1 MFSPSEA
8 ATLLYLQEA
17 IATVRDKDS
26 LFEIVTDKLRLIL
39 PFDAMV
45 ITTLEGPE
53 QRFKRVFLKHYV
65 EPRPEAMLPPTY
77 AHQPQLVAGS
87 PFELFVADPT
97 LTIIPIAELR
107 ERYPDFPPLRPLTDI
122 GAEWMVAVPLR
133 AAGQL
138 VGVMSLSSR
147 REPELTD
154 ADAALLERIGQQVAL
169 AVQNLRAVE
178 HAERRAADA
187 DLQLAINNALLH
199 HTDREKLL
207 HALAT
212 EIDRVIPHRFFGLRT
227 QHADGRIEAFTSLVK
242 RTDAAGCPCF
252 QFVAAY
258 SEQAVDFDDKMA
270 MMRESTPLYVAPAV
284 YAGADFIALT
294 HSYRMIQHIHDEHAI
309 RAVLYVPLRLR
320 AHPDGRTV
328 LMLADGAPDA
338 FTPDH
343 LSTLQT
349 LAPQIALAFDNLL
362 AFEQIEALRNQLEVE
377 KTYLLDEIRATGG
390 FDDIIGSAS
399 VLQRILRRVEQVA
412 AQDTTVLIQGETGTG
427 KELIA
432 RALHDRSPR
441 QRRPL
446 IKLNCAALPAQLI
459 ESELFG
465 HEKGAF
471 TGAMER
477 RIGKF
482 ELADGGT
489 LFLDE
494 IGELPLDLQA
504 KLLRVLQEKEIER
517 VGGKREIRVDVRVIA
532 ATNRVLEAEVAA
544 GRFRQDLYYRLTAFP
559 LQLPALRERPED
571 VPLLVTHFQEKLA
584 RRMGKP
590 RRGIR
595 TQDLAALQAW
605 RWPGNIRELE
615 HAVEQ
620 AVILSD
626 GPNLDFSAFR
636 ARTVALNQS
645 ATAKNQQQAQS
656 LSDSQ
661 EIDFLSNQSFSS
673 TPETPDA
680 PTLRDQERAAIVTA
694 LQRTGGRVSGPKG
707 AAVLLDINPKTLEAR
722 MRKLGIR
729 RTVQTV

>member
-1 MFSPSEA
+1 MLSSSEA
-8 ATLLYLQEA
+8 STLLYLQEA

-26 LFEIVTDKLRLIL
+26 LFEIVTDKMRLIL

-53 QRFKRVFLKHYV
+53 QRFKRVFLKHFV
-65 EPRPEAMLPPTY
+65 VPRPEAMLAPTY
-77 AHQPQLVAGS
+77 AHEPQLIAGS
-87 PFELFVADPT
+87 PLELFMADPR
-97 LTIIPIAELR
+97 LTIITIAELR
-107 ERYPDFPPLRPLTDI
+107 ERYPNFPPLRPLSDI

-133 AAGQL
+133 AAGHV

-147 REPELTD
+147 REPELTA
-154 ADAALLERIGQQVAL
+154 ADAELLERIGQQVAL

-178 HAERRAADA
+178 HAERRAADTA
-187 DLQLAINNALLH
+187 LQLAINNALLY
-199 HTDREKLL
+199 HTDREGLL
-207 HALAT
+207 RALAT
-212 EIDRVIPHRFFGLRT
+212 EIDRVIPHLFFGIRI
-227 QHADGRIEAFTSLVK
+227 QQPDGRVEAFSSLRK
-242 RTDAAGCPCF
+242 RADPLTGQLDF
-252 QFVAAY
+252 QFVEAY
-258 SEQAVDFDDKMA
+258 STDEARLHADKLA
-270 MMRESTPLYVAPAV
+270 MQREAAPLYQQPGV
-284 YAGADFIALT
+284 YAGEAFIKMIET
-294 HSYRMIQHIHDEHAI
+294 YRLVRHIHEDHGI
-309 RAVLYVPLRLR
+309 RAVLYAPLPLRTT
-320 AHPDGRTV
+320 GGNTV
-328 LMLADGAPDA
+328 LTLADDRANA
-338 FTPDH
+338 FTPAH
-343 LSTLQT
+343 LEAIMRLV
-349 LAPQIALAFDNLL
+349 PQISLALDNLF

-377 KTYLLDEIRATGG
+377 KSYLLDEIRATGG
-390 FDDIIGSAS
+390 FDDIIGTAP

-471 TGAMER
+471 TGALER

-532 ATNRVLEAEVAA
+532 ATNRVLEDEVAA

-595 TQDLAALQAW
+595 TQDLAALQGW

-636 ARTVALNQS
+636 ARTAALARIAAGQTADDSEDLLSRNDNLS
-645 ATAKNQQQAQS
+645 GAEPATA
-656 LSDSQ
+656 
-661 EIDFLSNQSFSS
+661 S
-673 TPETPDA
+673 TS
-680 PTLRDQERAAIVTA
+680 LRDQERTAIVTA
-694 LQRTGGRVSGPKG
+694 LRRTGGRVSGPKG

-729 RTVQTV
+729 RTVGVEG